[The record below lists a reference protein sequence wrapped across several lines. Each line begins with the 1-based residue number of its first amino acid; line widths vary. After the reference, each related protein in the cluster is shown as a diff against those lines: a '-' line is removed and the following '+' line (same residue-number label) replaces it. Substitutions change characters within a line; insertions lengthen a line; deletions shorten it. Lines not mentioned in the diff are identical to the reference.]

1 MPWQEQL
8 MPVGFPLMGKVLAS
22 GSTAR
27 GSRPPASGR
36 RDRVR
41 SGRSEAPGVSVAVKA
56 TAFLPFALTAALAV
70 SLSPS
75 MALLVAC
82 SLFLALLF
90 TAWLFGGRRR
100 RAEEAP
106 LVRNWV
112 PYLGSALRFGA
123 QPLAF
128 LREQQARYGEVFTCL
143 IAGSYTTFICDPFS
157 YGTLLRNDR
166 ALDFEKFGQKIARTV
181 FGIVDFFDP
190 RYNVT
195 IEEIHDIFGKT
206 LTGTELH
213 LLTESMLGNL
223 HNYLVAGTEGLGGV
237 LEEGLNEFCRRTM
250 FRASVETVFGR
261 NMFDAESLLAELLK
275 SFNDFDRAF
284 PLLVAGVPLWMMPAA
299 RRGREA
305 LETALG
311 KVAPGTMVEPAALIV
326 QRANLF
332 EGSPLLGKLDKART
346 HFIMMWASQA
356 NSLPATFWTLFYLL
370 RSAPALKAVRAQL
383 EELLGHEARVHGKAF
398 IITRE
403 QLNKM
408 TVLHSIVNEA
418 LRLSSASMIVR
429 QTKEDVTLKLDSGC
443 SVLVRKGDM
452 VALYPKMMHFDLSIY
467 PDPTEFKFDRFLGE
481 NLKEKTTFTQNGRR
495 LSPYLMP
502 FGMGKSLCPGRFF
515 AINEI
520 KLVVTMLLWNYDL
533 ELLDPGVAPPPLN
546 NARAGLGILPPM
558 HDVKFRY
565 RFKGQVLPGL

>member
-1 MPWQEQL
+1 
-8 MPVGFPLMGKVLAS
+8 
-22 GSTAR
+22 
-27 GSRPPASGR
+27 
-36 RDRVR
+36 
-41 SGRSEAPGVSVAVKA
+41 
-56 TAFLPFALTAALAV
+56 
-70 SLSPS
+70 
-75 MALLVAC
+75 MALLVAW
-82 SLFLALLF
+82 SLFLTLLF

-100 RAEEAP
+100 RANEAP
-106 LVRNWV
+106 LVRSWV
-112 PYLGSALRFGA
+112 PYLGSALRYGA

-157 YGTLLRNDR
+157 YGALLRNDR

-181 FGIVDFFDP
+181 FGVVDFFDP

-195 IEEIHDIFGKT
+195 IEEIHDIFAKT

-213 LLTESMLGNL
+213 SLTESMLGNL
-223 HNYLVAGTEGLGGV
+223 HGYLVEGRAARDAGAGCAGGAGGDGWQ
-237 LEEGLNEFCRRTM
+237 EEGLNEFCRRTM
-250 FRASVETVFGR
+250 FRAGVATIFGQ
-261 NMFDAESLLAELLK
+261 NMFDAESSLAEMLK
-275 SFNDFDRAF
+275 SFDDFDRAF

-311 KVAPGTMVEPAALIV
+311 KVAPGTMVEPAALIM

-346 HFIMMWASQA
+346 HSIMMWASQA
-356 NSLPATFWTLFYLL
+356 NSLPAIFWTLFYLL

-383 EELLGHEARVHGKAF
+383 KELLGHEAREHGKAF
-398 IITRE
+398 VITRE

-408 TVLHSIVNEA
+408 TVLHSVVNEA

-429 QTKEDVTLKLDSGC
+429 QAKEDVTLELDSGR

-452 VALYPKMMHFDLSIY
+452 VALYPKMMHFDPSIY
-467 PDPTEFKFDRFLGE
+467 PDPMEFKFDRFLGE
-481 NLKEKTTFTQNGRR
+481 NLKEKTTFTQNSRR
-495 LSPYLMP
+495 LSLYLMP

-515 AINEI
+515 AINEM
-520 KLVVTMLLWNYDL
+520 KLVVTMLLWSYDL
-533 ELLDPGVAPPPLN
+533 ELLDPGAASPPLN

-565 RFKGQVLPGL
+565 RFKGQVLPSL